1 MIEEGKYHIQSVC
14 CTCVVSV
21 SRCTIPP
28 YTQFNHI
35 CHYSIQT
42 KPQCQSCREKEHIK
56 LTQEITLNRPFRCK
70 LSPRSES
77 IKNRC
82 YAHYR
87 LYGLH
92 PLVGK
97 SYRRPVP
104 VTQIR
109 ADLRR
114 QQSSATAK
122 SCHPESCLDWVS
134 LSTAFCA
141 VALLCWHL
149 KSARICVTAIG
160 RQ

>member
-1 MIEEGKYHIQSVC
+1 MFIEIACECPIDCINIHEICTERC
-14 CTCVVSV
+14 C
-21 SRCTIPP
+21 
-28 YTQFNHI
+28 
-35 CHYSIQT
+35 
-42 KPQCQSCREKEHIK
+42 CRLFLEPLQVGH
-56 LTQEITLNRPFRCK
+56 TASYRPFRCE

-87 LYGLH
+87 LKIDVTPPLYRLH

-97 SYRRPVP
+97 SYRRPIP

-134 LSTAFCA
+134 QSTVFYA

-149 KSARICVTAIG
+149 RSARICVTAIG
-160 RQ
+160 RR